1 MRMVGDV
8 KQYGPSTDRMYFRE
22 DSTVAYKIWISP
34 LFLSTFLAFFFF
46 FHFPPLFPSNFRELP
61 HYLKSTMLFHVSL
74 SLYMIFLLWSALN
87 SPPLFDWL
95 TNSCPILEN
104 PTKALPSL

>member
-1 MRMVGDV
+1 MGRALIECTSERIALLPT
-8 KQYGPSTDRMYFRE
+8 KYGYRPYFLVH
-22 DSTVAYKIWISP
+22 SL
-34 LFLSTFLAFFFF
+34 LFFP
-46 FHFPPLFPSNFRELP
+46 HFPPLFPSNFRELP